1 MAYIKAN
8 RGTNVET
15 RLKKS
20 WTGGDYVK

>member
-20 WTGGDYVK
+20 WTAGTV